1 MSEKGPEAVVPL
13 GKTKDGKLG
22 ITMSGSA
29 SGSIFAP
36 HIEVNVQ
43 NTGTGEM
50 SEDQAKRL
58 GTQLDAM
65 VKVEVAEA
73 MYDWKRKKAI

>member
-1 MSEKGPEAVVPL
+1 
-13 GKTKDGKLG
+13 
-22 ITMSGSA
+22 
-29 SGSIFAP
+29 
-36 HIEVNVQ
+36 
-43 NTGTGEM
+43 M